1 MTKRSIK
8 NKLIKGVPIKE
19 QQCTDDLVENAA
31 ETPILEEEKKG
42 AKISRA
48 KDGSS
53 LEDEVDEF
61 CLDCKRTFKVG
72 FILMFCKFL
81 RFSTFIEII
90 YCTYPHLQISVI
102 CNILAILVN
111 TTIRD

>member
-1 MTKRSIK
+1 M
-8 NKLIKGVPIKE
+8 KGVPIKE

-31 ETPILEEEKKG
+31 ENPIPEKEKKEEEKKSV
-42 AKISRA
+42 KISRA

-53 LEDEVDEF
+53 LEDEVDVF

-81 RFSTFIEII
+81 SFSTFIEIV
-90 YCTYPHLQISVI
+90 YCTYPHLQISI
-102 CNILAILVN
+102 IFGDFSELSYMGLIF
-111 TTIRD
+111 

>member
-1 MTKRSIK
+1 M
-8 NKLIKGVPIKE
+8 KGGPIKE

-31 ETPILEEEKKG
+31 ENPIPEEEKKG
-42 AKISRA
+42 VKISRA

-81 RFSTFIEII
+81 SFSKFIELV
-90 YCTYPHLQISVI
+90 YCTYPHLQISI
-102 CNILAILVN
+102 IFGDFSELSYMGLIF
-111 TTIRD
+111 